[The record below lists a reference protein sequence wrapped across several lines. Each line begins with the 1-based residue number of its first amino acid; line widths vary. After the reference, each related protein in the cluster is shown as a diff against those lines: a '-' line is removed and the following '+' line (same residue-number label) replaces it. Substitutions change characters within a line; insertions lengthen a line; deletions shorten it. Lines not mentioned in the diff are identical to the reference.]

1 MIFLQVARE
10 AIEVVVSE
18 RAPNSMFSERMI
30 TMSTMAMLTFV
41 IVFYARFRKISLP
54 ILPKKFGKGYMI
66 YTCIIAV
73 LLFSSPSIY
82 TQGYQAIWLL
92 VYGSVVTPVYEELI
106 FRGYIWNRLNQVM
119 AKETSVYA
127 WSVVLFILWHL
138 GYMIPQ
144 IISGNWI
151 AVLWKL
157 AAGAGYGAVLG
168 FVRLHTKNCYSTI
181 LLHGVLN
188 NFMI

>member
-1 MIFLQVARE
+1 MLFLQVVRE
-10 AIEVVVSE
+10 AIATVISE
-18 RAPNSMFSERMI
+18 FSPNSMFSERMI
-30 TMSTMAMLTFV
+30 TMCIMVMLTSA
-41 IVFYARFRKISLP
+41 IVFYARFRKISLS
-54 ILPKKFGKGYMI
+54 ILPKKIGKGYII

-106 FRGYIWNRLNQVM
+106 FRGYIWNRLNQAM
-119 AKETSVYA
+119 PKETSVYA

-144 IISGNWI
+144 IMNGNWN

-168 FVRLHTKNCYSTI
+168 LVRLNTKNCYSTI
-181 LLHGVLN
+181 LLHGALN
-188 NFMI
+188 NFMV